1 MGGRLREWWTPPALD
16 GEENHAKA
24 GLLYRLLK
32 VMVLLVLLGAGS
44 SLLEPEN
51 NIAVTFT
58 FYGSVLVWI
67 FVVVF
72 MVRAGKLAAAGWSLG
87 LFFWGLIAAVTVLF
101 GGMQG
106 QNASVF
112 AVTVLLLGGIV
123 GGRTALSMAVVSS
136 LWCAFVAYLELQGQL
151 PEPLG
156 PYSPINAWGAV
167 TVTVMLTSVLL
178 YESLGSL
185 QRMHKRAQAA
195 AMERDQAL
203 QRSIQG
209 QKMELVG
216 NLASGIAHDF
226 NNLLTVIRSTS
237 QLLRDTTD
245 PHDKGELADELDEAT
260 GRAVLMTRQLLSFG
274 RSTVGRVETVD
285 LSQIAEAMGRMLPR
299 LLDSTI
305 QVSVDAPSAAWV
317 TASRAGMEQIFLN
330 LAVNARDAMPDGGK
344 FSVRIET
351 SDSEVRLVA
360 QDTGVGMSPEAQSHI
375 FEPFFT
381 TKATGTGLGLATVK
395 HQVEQFSGSIQVES
409 RLKKGTRFVIT
420 FPLCTDRT
428 SSVPSRRPSM
438 SNILAST
445 GSEKGRVILVE
456 DDPLVRRTTSRVL
469 TAAGYEV
476 IALSDGLEALGMLD
490 GAQKV
495 SCVVSDISM
504 PRLDGMELARRLAR
518 LRPEI
523 ARALDEWKSGSRPR

>member
-1 MGGRLREWWTPPALD
+1 MALL
-16 GEENHAKA
+16 A
-24 GLLYRLLK
+24 LT
-32 VMVLLVLLGAGS
+32 GAAT

-51 NIAVTFT
+51 NIPITSA
-58 FYGSVLVWI
+58 FYGTVFAWLLVVGW
-67 FVVVF
+67 
-72 MVRAGKLAAAGWSLG
+72 MVRVGKLVAAGWSLG
-87 LFFWGLIAAVTVLF
+87 LFFWGLIAVVTVLF
-101 GGMQG
+101 GGLQG

-136 LWCAFVAYLELQGQL
+136 LWCGLIAYLELQGLL
-151 PEPLG
+151 PTPLG
-156 PYSPINAWGAV
+156 PYSPVNAWGAM

-185 QRMHKRAQAA
+185 SRMHARAQAA
-195 AMERDQAL
+195 ALERDQAL

-245 PHDKGELADELDEAT
+245 PQDKDELADELDEAT

-274 RSTVGRVETVD
+274 RSRVGKVETVD
-285 LSQIAEAMGRMLPR
+285 LSQIADAMGRMLPR
-299 LLDSTI
+299 LLDSNI
-305 QVSVDAPSAAWV
+305 HVSVHAPHPAWV

-330 LAVNARDAMPDGGK
+330 LAVNARDAMPGGGD
-344 FSVRIET
+344 FRVSLELCEG
-351 SDSEVRLVA
+351 EVKLIA
-360 QDTGVGMSPEAQSHI
+360 EDTGVGISPEVQRHI

-381 TKATGTGLGLATVK
+381 TKSTGTGLGLATVK
-395 HQVEQFSGSIQVES
+395 HQVEQFSGTIEVVSW
-409 RLKKGTRFVIT
+409 LKKGTRFVVT
-420 FPLCTDRT
+420 FPLSHER
-428 SSVPSRRPSM
+428 SSVLPGRTAGELQSASRAQVER
-438 SNILAST
+438 
-445 GSEKGRVILVE
+445 GRVILVE
-456 DDPLVRRTTSRVL
+456 DDPLVRRTTARVL

-504 PRLDGMELARRLAR
+504 PRLDGVELADRLAR
-518 LRPEI
+518 LRPH
-523 ARALDEWKSGSRPR
+523 LPVLLMSGNQDPGLEESSSKTRRYLPKPVKPEELLQTLEELIG